1 MESIL
6 GFALSHTTLHFPFFP
21 EKDTPVK
28 TCTQSIVAVVTFM
41 CLLVPAVLLGQQT
54 TLMVGVG
61 ANGSFYTGD
70 LQSSGNLQR
79 VYPGG
84 QLSIQSVKK
93 SWFRI
98 SAEAGFGKYAAQG
111 SVAGVPAD
119 VQPEGFVL
127 APYVFVDLKANFI
140 LLRNHTVEPYMA
152 IGAGVF
158 HFNPQDALGDPL
170 VENPITRMPEETY
183 NTSIFSLPL
192 SAGMRFRIHKYMALG
207 AEYSYRLTP
216 TDYLDNV
223 GLLGKRAGA
232 DRLQALS
239 LSMYFFLAN

>member
-1 MESIL
+1 M
-6 GFALSHTTLHFPFFP
+6 
-21 EKDTPVK
+21 K
-28 TCTQSIVAVVTFM
+28 TCIQPLFATVT
-41 CLLVPAVLLGQQT
+41 LLGILLPSVLFGQQG

-61 ANGSFYTGD
+61 ANGSFYSGD
-70 LQSSGNLQR
+70 LESSGNLQR

-111 SVAGVPAD
+111 SVADVPAD
-119 VQPEGFVL
+119 VKPEGFVL

-140 LLRNHTVEPYMA
+140 LLRNNPVEPYIA
-152 IGAGVF
+152 VGAGVF
-158 HFNPQDALGDPL
+158 NFNPQDALGDPL
-170 VENPITRMPEETY
+170 VENPITRLPEEIY

-192 SAGMRFRIHKYMALG
+192 SAGVRFRIHKYMGLG

-223 GLLGKRAGA
+223 GMLGRRDGA

-239 LSMYFFLAN
+239 LSMYFYLAN